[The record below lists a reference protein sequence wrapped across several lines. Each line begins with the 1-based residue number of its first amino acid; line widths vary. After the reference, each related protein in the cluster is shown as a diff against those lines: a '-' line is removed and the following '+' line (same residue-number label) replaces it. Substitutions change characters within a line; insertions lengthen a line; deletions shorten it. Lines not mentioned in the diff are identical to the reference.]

1 MNRINFVDWTFRQAL
16 ARVKMSILLLTESC
30 QALRTWKF
38 DLRAPIAPIECVRF
52 KTAPSPA
59 KIQYRRLGV
68 KSIRSIAV
76 VVYAILALV
85 GMIGFPISGHAQAS
99 AGGQFKLSQSVHWGS
114 AVLPTGEYT
123 YSVESGSGMTVVRVQ
138 QIGGRFTG
146 FFVPKTS
153 SEGGDSGSRGIAVA
167 QIGEEMFVTSLRV
180 EERGLVLNFSPP
192 NADAEVV
199 RPDATRTQYVSITKD
214 PALGYFTIFNPAGEK
229 ISYSEAE
236 KVYLAACETIEK
248 EFNRTTPIR
257 PRLTVHLHST
267 ENNLH
272 YPDRDLRLSRWDK
285 NKFAEAVVELVLHD
299 MISAED
305 RQRLIKLA
313 VAQAGA
319 SVSVCELKDCTN

>member
-1 MNRINFVDWTFRQAL
+1 VLIP
-16 ARVKMSILLLTESC
+16 LLTESC
-30 QALRTWKF
+30 QASRTLKF

-52 KTAPSPA
+52 KTTPSPA
-59 KIQYRRLGV
+59 NIYYRRHGV
-68 KSIRSIAV
+68 KSIRSMAV
-76 VVYAILALV
+76 VVFAILAVV
-85 GMIGFPISGHAQAS
+85 GTIGFPFSVHAQAS

-146 FFVPKTS
+146 FFVPKTA
-153 SEGGDSGSRGIAVA
+153 SEGGDSGLRGIAVA

-180 EERGLVLNFSPP
+180 EERGLVLNFSPS
-192 NADAEVV
+192 NVETEVV
-199 RPDATRTQYVSITKD
+199 RPDATRTTYASVTKD
-214 PALGYFTIFNPAGEK
+214 PALGYFTIFNPGGEK

-236 KVYLAACETIEK
+236 KVYLAACETIER

-257 PRLTVHLHST
+257 PRLTVHLHSN

-285 NKFAEAVVELVLHD
+285 NRFAEAVVELVLHD

-305 RQRLIKLA
+305 RQRLTKLA

-319 SVSVCELKDCTN
+319 TVNVCELKDCNN

>member
-1 MNRINFVDWTFRQAL
+1 
-16 ARVKMSILLLTESC
+16 
-30 QALRTWKF
+30 
-38 DLRAPIAPIECVRF
+38 
-52 KTAPSPA
+52 
-59 KIQYRRLGV
+59 V
-68 KSIRSIAV
+68 KSIRSTAV
-76 VVYAILALV
+76 VVCAILAV
-85 GMIGFPISGHAQAS
+85 VRMIGFPLSVHAQTS

-146 FFVPKTS
+146 YFVPKTS
-153 SEGGDSGSRGIAVA
+153 SEGGDSGLRGIAVA
-167 QIGEEMFVTSLRV
+167 QFGEEMFVTSLRV
-180 EERGLVLNFSPP
+180 EERGLVLNFSSPG
-192 NADAEVV
+192 AEAVVV
-199 RPDATRTQYVSITKD
+199 RPDATRTEYVSVTKD
-214 PALGYFTIFNPAGEK
+214 PALGYFTIFNPGGEK

-257 PRLTVHLHST
+257 PRLTVHLHSN

-285 NKFAEAVVELVLHD
+285 NRFAEAVVELVLHD
-299 MISAED
+299 MISPED
-305 RQRLIKLA
+305 RQRLIKMA

-319 SVSVCELKDCTN
+319 TVSLCELKNCAN